1 MKRTLFAVS
10 LALAAAVGCGGG
22 GGGGSPGTTY
32 TLASAE
38 PVGISPYGCQLVAGP
53 APVQMG
59 TMFYQ
64 VDDNAPGTDVIETI
78 IIGDSFYLS
87 YGCNFDAST
96 QAIADD
102 TFTGTHQ
109 STGQVP
115 LADSYDFI
123 VICHNPTTDCQFDL
137 TWTATY

>member
-10 LALAAAVGCGGG
+10 LALAGAAGCGGG
-22 GGGGSPGTTY
+22 GGGGGGNTY

-38 PVGISPYGCQLVAGP
+38 PASVAPYSCQLVAGP
-53 APVQMG
+53 ASVQTGM
-59 TMFYQ
+59 MFYEI
-64 VDDNAPGTDVIETI
+64 DDLAPGTDVIESI
-78 IIGDSFYLS
+78 IIGDSFFIS
-87 YGCNFDAST
+87 YGCNFDPST

-102 TFTGTHQ
+102 TFTGSHQ
-109 STGQVP
+109 SVGQVP

-123 VICHNPTTDCQFDL
+123 VVCHNPTTPCQFDL